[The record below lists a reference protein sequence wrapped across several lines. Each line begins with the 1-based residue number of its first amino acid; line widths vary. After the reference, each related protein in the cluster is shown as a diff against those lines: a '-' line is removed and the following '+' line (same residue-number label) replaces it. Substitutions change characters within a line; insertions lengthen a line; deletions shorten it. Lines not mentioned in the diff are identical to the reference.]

1 MKNLLYILLSLL
13 ITGFYSCSDEDT
25 PGPTSL
31 EIGGNTEISFQHEGG
46 GQAIDVIT
54 NAWDVSITMDAA
66 GEGWC
71 TMERKGRSLDIAA
84 AYNSNQSSRTA
95 TITIVADN
103 NTSVITVN
111 QEGMDI
117 SIGGDQKLT
126 ISGGTASSAE
136 TTEEDTGF
144 EKSFDGDFNT
154 LWHTG
159 WKDAPPYEAVYHLQ
173 DAEQLDYIMYYPR
186 TPNGGN
192 GNFGNVEI
200 YVSTEATP
208 TFTKVKTHDFR
219 QLGSVAKV
227 TLPAPVLKPKSV
239 KFVIL
244 SGTNGNASCSEMEFY
259 AIKQG
264 AIKTVEIPLGGNAYV
279 TTSGGT
285 GGGSVNNTG
294 FSSWTSTSTVYS
306 TYFKV
311 NKSGDLKLYLKY
323 RADAD
328 GNVIEAT
335 CKDQKFEVTLPKPKV
350 NTDTAVFLGVIEKV
364 DPGYVKVDIKGVT
377 LNGTVFAAAT
387 SLLVGGSSTEGINY
401 VVNNDDNMFYFG
413 RRGPSVHMAYTVP
426 SGHTAE
432 WFYNEVTVTEGN
444 DVIGSYYMV
453 NGFSQGYFG
462 MQVNSATERRILF
475 SVWSPYVTDDP
486 STIPDEDRVK
496 LIRKGEGV
504 TINDF
509 GNEGSGGQSYLVYQ
523 WITGNTY
530 KFLNRVRPIED
541 GYSEYTAYF
550 YAPESGKWKLI
561 AQWKRPKIQ
570 TYYTGMH
577 SFLENF
583 SPSMGHLT
591 RKVYYGNQWTYT
603 TAGQWVELTN
613 GKFTTDATGSGGFRM
628 DYKGGLER
636 GGFFLQDCGFFD
648 DYVAGNTAF
657 ARNATGSQPNIDW
670 EGLE

>member
-13 ITGFYSCSDEDT
+13 VVGFYSCSDDDN

-31 EIGGNTEISFQHEGG
+31 KIGGNTEIAFKHEGG

-66 GEGWC
+66 GESWC
-71 TMERKGRSLDIAA
+71 KMERKGRSLDISAD
-84 AYNSNQSSRTA
+84 YNATQSSRMA

-117 SIGGDQKLT
+117 SIGGDQKLKV
-126 ISGGTASSAE
+126 SGGTTSSAE
-136 TTEEDTGF
+136 TTNDDTGF
-144 EKSFDGDFNT
+144 ENSFDGDFNT
-154 LWHTG
+154 FWHTG
-159 WKDAPPYEAVYHLQ
+159 WGDAAPFEAVYNLQ
-173 DAEQLDYIMYYPR
+173 NVEQLDYIIYYPR

-200 YVSTEATP
+200 HVSTEATP
-208 TFTKVKTHDFR
+208 EFTKIMTHDFGR
-219 QLGSVAKV
+219 SGNPAKV

-239 KFVIL
+239 KFVII
-244 SGTNGNASCSEMEFY
+244 SGSNGNASCSEMEFY

-264 AIKTVEIPLGGNAYV
+264 AVETTEIPLGGNAYV

-285 GGGSVNNTG
+285 GGGSVSDAG
-294 FSSWTSTSTVYS
+294 FNSWKSTSTVYS

-335 CKDQKFEVTLPKPKV
+335 CKDHKFEVTLPKPKV

-364 DPGYVKVDIKGVT
+364 DPGYVHVDFKGIT
-377 LNGTVFAAAT
+377 LKGTVFATAT
-387 SLLVGGSSTEGINY
+387 SLLVGGSSTEGMNY
-401 VVNNDDNMFYFG
+401 VKEDFSFHFG
-413 RRGPSVHMAYTVP
+413 RRGPSVHMGYTVP

-432 WFYNEVTVTEGN
+432 WFYNEVTVPEGN
-444 DVIGSYYMV
+444 DLIGSYYMA

-462 MQVNSATERRILF
+462 MQANSATERRVLF
-475 SVWSPYVTDDP
+475 SVWSPYETDDP
-486 STIPDEDRVK
+486 TTIPEEDRVK

-509 GNEGSGGQSYLVYQ
+509 GNEGSGGQSYWIYK

-530 KFLNRVRPIED
+530 KFLNRVRPIEG

-550 YAPESGKWKLI
+550 YAPELGKWKLI

-583 SPSMGHLT
+583 SPTMGHLT
-591 RKVYYGNQWTYT
+591 RKAYYRNQWVYT
-603 TAGQWVELTN
+603 TAGQWVELTS
-613 GKFTTDATGSGGFRM
+613 GKFTTDGTGSGGYRM
-628 DYKGGLER
+628 DYKGGIEG
-636 GGFFLQDCGFFD
+636 GGFFLENCGFFN
-648 DYVAGNTAF
+648 DYVATNTAF
-657 ARNATGSQPNIDW
+657 VRNATGSQPNINW
-670 EGLE
+670 TELE

>member
-13 ITGFYSCSDEDT
+13 LVGAYSCSDDDD

-31 EIGGNTEISFQHEGG
+31 KIGGNTEIAFKHEGG

-71 TMERKGRSLDIAA
+71 TMERKGRSLNIAA
-84 AYNSNQSSRTA
+84 TYNTTQSSRIA

-103 NTSVITVN
+103 NTSVITVT

-117 SIGGDQKLT
+117 SIGGDQKLKV
-126 ISGGTASSAE
+126 SGGTASSAE
-136 TTEEDTGF
+136 TANDDTGF
-144 EKSFDGDFNT
+144 ENSFDGDFNT
-154 LWHTG
+154 FWHTG
-159 WKDAPPYEAVYHLQ
+159 WSDAAPFEAVYNLQ
-173 DAEQLDYIMYYPR
+173 DAEQLDYIIYYPR

-208 TFTKVKTHDFR
+208 AFTKVMTHDFGKT
-219 QLGSVAKV
+219 GSSAKV
-227 TLPAPVLKPKSV
+227 TLPAPVLKPKAV
-239 KFVIL
+239 KFIIL
-244 SGTNGNASCSEMEFY
+244 SGSNGNASCSEMEFY

-264 AIKTVEIPLGGNAYV
+264 AVETIEIPLGGNAYV
-279 TTSGGT
+279 TASEGS
-285 GGGSVNNTG
+285 GGGSVSTAG
-294 FSSWTSTSTVYS
+294 FTSWKSTSTVFS
-306 TYFKV
+306 TYFKT

-335 CKDQKFEVTLPKPKV
+335 CKDHKFEVTLPKPKV
-350 NTDTAVFLGVIEKV
+350 NTDTAVFLGVIEKL
-364 DPGYVKVDIKGVT
+364 DPGYVQVDFKGVT
-377 LNGTVFAAAT
+377 LKGTVFATPT
-387 SLLVGGSSTEGINY
+387 SLLIGGTSTEGVNY
-401 VVNNDDNMFYFG
+401 VKDDFGFG
-413 RRGPSVHMAYTVP
+413 RRGPSVHMTYTVP
-426 SGHTAE
+426 TGHTAE
-432 WFYNEVTVTEGN
+432 WFYNEVTVPVN
-444 DVIGSYYMV
+444 YDPVGSYYMA

-462 MQVNSATERRILF
+462 MQVNSATERRVLF
-475 SVWSPYVTDDP
+475 SVWSPYETDDP
-486 STIPDEDRVK
+486 ASIPEEDRVK

-509 GNEGSGGQSYLVYQ
+509 GNEGSGGQSYLIYK

-530 KFLNRVRPIED
+530 KFLNRVRPLED

-550 YAPESGKWKLI
+550 YAPESGKWRLI
-561 AQWKRPKIQ
+561 AQWKRPKTQ
-570 TYYTGMH
+570 TYYTGAY

-583 SPSMGHLT
+583 NATMGYLT
-591 RKVYYGNQWTYT
+591 RKAYYRNQWVYT

-613 GKFTTDATGSGGFRM
+613 GKFTTDPTGSSGARI
-628 DYKGGLER
+628 DYKGGLE
-636 GGFFLQDCGFFD
+636 GNGFYLQNCGFFND
-648 DYVAGNTAF
+648 FVATNTAF
-657 ARNATGSQPNIDW
+657 VREATGSQPNINW
-670 EGLE
+670 TELE